1 MGDVASRNYS
11 QLHMHLCVHYMCC
24 QTAISIDAQS
34 CDNCCCMW
42 KYIQINI
49 LISDTAAVMI
59 TSIDNS
65 IEMPSKQKTSACVH
79 LVHVRNVTGYCYDYR
94 YLGEEA
100 PISSYSD
107 TV

>member
-1 MGDVASRNYS
+1 M
-11 QLHMHLCVHYMCC
+11 
-24 QTAISIDAQS
+24 
-34 CDNCCCMW
+34 
-42 KYIQINI
+42 NI
-49 LISDTAAVMI
+49 LISDTLLHVMI

-65 IEMPSKQKTSACVH
+65 MEMPSMKTSHCACVH

>member
-1 MGDVASRNYS
+1 MHEVVMIVAVCGS
-11 QLHMHLCVHYMCC
+11 
-24 QTAISIDAQS
+24 IS
-34 CDNCCCMW
+34 
-42 KYIQINI
+42 INI
-49 LISDTAAVMI
+49 LISNTLLHVII

-65 IEMPSKQKTSACVH
+65 MEMPSKQKSSHCACVH